1 MQVRK
6 KGNEV
11 ALALLRVGPQSDG
24 LAAAGESL
32 GAGRSQ
38 EADDPAGVD
47 AGLDRL
53 LAGPPA
59 RLVIAADRLAGLN
72 LALARLLRRG
82 LLGEL
87 ETAVLLSETGDYLA
101 GLGLPKDLAGQ
112 ARLAQAGTSRLVG
125 ALRDDSGG
133 LCLDSA
139 VLVAW
144 DAAAGDWWLRA
155 VVDDQRL
162 CDGTARS
169 LTVTRVGP
177 AELVATVRLGRWRTR
192 SCRGRSLQLA
202 CDPAQIVA
210 DGVGR
215 ERARRKR
222 TFWSEPELWRL
233 ALPAPSDSA
242 GP

>member
-1 MQVRK
+1 
-6 KGNEV
+6 
-11 ALALLRVGPQSDG
+11 LALLRVGPQSAG
-24 LAAAGESL
+24 LAAAGDSL
-32 GAGRSQ
+32 GAES
-38 EADDPAGVD
+38 AVANDPTTVD
-47 AGLDRL
+47 AALDQL
-53 LAGPPA
+53 LTGAAP

-87 ETAVLLSETGDYLA
+87 DTAVLLTEAGSYLA
-101 GLGLPKDLAGQ
+101 GLGLPVDLAGQ
-112 ARLAQAGTSRLVG
+112 VALAQAGTSRLVG
-125 ALRDDSGG
+125 VLRDDSGG

-139 VLVAW
+139 VLSAW
-144 DAAAGDWWLRA
+144 DAGDWWLRA

-162 CDGTARS
+162 SDGTARS
-169 LTVTRVGP
+169 LTVTRLGP
-177 AELVATVRLGRWRTR
+177 AELLATVRLGRWRTR

-233 ALPAPSDSA
+233 ALPAKSVGA
-242 GP
+242 GS

>member
-1 MQVRK
+1 M
-6 KGNEV
+6 G
-11 ALALLRVGPQSDG
+11 LALLRVGPQSAG
-24 LAAAGESL
+24 LAAAGQSL
-32 GAGRSQ
+32 AA
-38 EADDPAGVD
+38 ELDCVADDPVSVD

-53 LAGPPA
+53 LAGTPA

-72 LALARLLRRG
+72 LALVRLMRRG
-82 LLGEL
+82 VLGEL
-87 ETAVLLSETGDYLA
+87 DTAVLLTETGDYLA
-101 GLGLPKDLAGQ
+101 GLGLPTDLAGQ
-112 ARLAQAGTSRLVG
+112 AVLARTGTSRLVG
-125 ALRDDSGG
+125 VLRDDSGG
-133 LCLDSA
+133 LCLDCA
-139 VLVAW
+139 VLSAW
-144 DAAAGDWWLRA
+144 DGPAGDWWLRA

-162 CDGTARS
+162 ADGTARA
-169 LTVTRVGP
+169 LTVTRAGP
-177 AELVATVRLGRWRTR
+177 AELVATVRLGRWRSR

-233 ALPAPSDSA
+233 ALPTLPDSA